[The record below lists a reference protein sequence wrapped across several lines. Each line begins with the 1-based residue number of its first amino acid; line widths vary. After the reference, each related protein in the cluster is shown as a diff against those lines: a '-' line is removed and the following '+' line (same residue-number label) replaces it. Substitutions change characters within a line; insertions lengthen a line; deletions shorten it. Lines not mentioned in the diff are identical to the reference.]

1 MNGFLEKLSGFV
13 QMAAKKGYKKINFFY
28 QDESKIGL
36 FPIKRRRITS
46 RGVQPIAKVDYK
58 REYFYIYGIVAPQTG
73 ESFFLELPGLNGENF
88 QYFLKACSKEYE
100 DSFNVLIGDNGT
112 FHKGVKLKIP
122 KNIYL
127 EFLPPYSPELNPI
140 ERVWRDLKDR
150 LSRKEV
156 FDKLDHLS
164 NEVCEIIREY
174 YRYFS
179 IIKSLTSYSYFLN
192 SVALIYV

>member
-1 MNGFLEKLSGFV
+1 M
-13 QMAAKKGYKKINFFY
+13 
-28 QDESKIGL
+28 
-36 FPIKRRRITS
+36 
-46 RGVQPIAKVDYK
+46 
-58 REYFYIYGIVAPQTG
+58 
-73 ESFFLELPGLNGENF
+73 
-88 QYFLKACSKEYE
+88 
-100 DSFNVLIGDNGT
+100 LIGDNGA

-156 FDKLDHLS
+156 FDKLDQLS

-174 YRYFS
+174 YRQFS

-192 SVALIYV
+192 SVALVNV